1 MEKINNNL
9 SIFLLFILGLIWGSS
24 FLFIKFTVISLHPIT
39 AVLLRMSVATLCLFI
54 YLKIKK
60 ISLPL
65 KKKNII
71 NYFYLAVL
79 GNVLPFVLV
88 SWAETTINTN
98 LTGIIMGLMPIT
110 TVFLAYFLVKEEKIN
125 IYTFLGIFLG
135 FTGLFFILNISSNN
149 NVNFFSQIAVMIA
162 TVSFAIGTIYARKIP
177 NFNPLYILTGSTYFA
192 FFILIPLA
200 FTFDNP
206 LNASPTNQSIIFGII
221 LGILNTAIG
230 GLIFFKLIKLSGAA
244 FTSTVNFL
252 TPIVAVIWGY
262 VFLNE
267 SLTLNQ
273 FFAFVFILLG
283 IYLVKQS
290 TNS

>member
-1 MEKINNNL
+1 M
-9 SIFLLFILGLIWGSS
+9 
-24 FLFIKFTVISLHPIT
+24 
-39 AVLLRMSVATLCLFI
+39 
-54 YLKIKK
+54 LK
-60 ISLPL
+60 
-65 KKKNII
+65 
-71 NYFYLAVL
+71 
-79 GNVLPFVLV
+79 
-88 SWAETTINTN
+88 
-98 LTGIIMGLMPIT
+98 
-110 TVFLAYFLVKEEKIN
+110 
-125 IYTFLGIFLG
+125 
-135 FTGLFFILNISSNN
+135 
-149 NVNFFSQIAVMIA
+149 
-162 TVSFAIGTIYARKIP
+162 
-177 NFNPLYILTGSTYFA
+177 
-192 FFILIPLA
+192 
-200 FTFDNP
+200 
-206 LNASPTNQSIIFGII
+206 NQSIIFGII